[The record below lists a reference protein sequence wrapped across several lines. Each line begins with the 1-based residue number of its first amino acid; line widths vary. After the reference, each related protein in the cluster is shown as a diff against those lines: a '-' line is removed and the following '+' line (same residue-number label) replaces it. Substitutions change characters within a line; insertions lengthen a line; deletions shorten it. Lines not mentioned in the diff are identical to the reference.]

1 MPQGMNDIKRRMKSV
16 TSTKQITKAM
26 ELVATAKLKRSRQR
40 LDKSKPYFDTILRSI
55 KEVLENSK
63 DIRHPFLK
71 QREVKNSLYI
81 MITGDRGLAGGY
93 NINVCKL
100 LQNSIDSKENI
111 KLITIGSRGRDYFR
125 RRGYDIAYQITGVSE
140 KPDSGSA
147 RKVGEK
153 AVQMYKDGEIDE
165 IKLIYTHFKS
175 TIAYEP
181 KILQLLPAK
190 FEKSEKID
198 TEEDFTI
205 IVRFEPSPGEVLDY
219 LIPKYI
225 NNVIYGAMIESS
237 ASENGSRRVAMEN
250 ATDNAEEIIENLQLM
265 YNRARQASITQ
276 EISEIVS
283 GAEALK

>member
-16 TSTKQITKAM
+16 TSTKKITKAM
-26 ELVATAKLKRSRQR
+26 ELVASAKLKRSRQR
-40 LDKSKPYFDTILRSI
+40 LEKSKPYFDTILRSI
-55 KEVLENSK
+55 NEVLENSK
-63 DIRHPFLK
+63 NIRHPFLR

-81 MITGDRGLAGGY
+81 IITGDRGLAGGY
-93 NINVCKL
+93 NSNACKL
-100 LQNSIDSKENI
+100 LQNSIESKENT
-111 KLITIGSRGRDYFR
+111 KLITIGSRGRDYFS

-181 KILQLLPAK
+181 KILQLLPVK
-190 FEKSEKID
+190 FEKSE
-198 TEEDFTI
+198 TVETEDFPI
-205 IVRFEPSPGEVLDY
+205 IVRFEPSPEEVLDY

-225 NNVIYGAMIESS
+225 NNVLYGAMIESS